1 MPDLSRRKLLGLMGT
16 VPLVGGALGATV
28 VGGAADNKATFKGA
42 KNSGALKP
50 VSESDMLAASRVAR
64 EEIRKQYLPNVT
76 LYTQDNK
83 RVRFYDDL
91 IKDKIITINVFYA
104 NCEGICPAITANL
117 VKVQKLLGPRV
128 GRDIFMYSMTLKPE
142 EDDVKALKMY
152 QEMHGIGPGWTL
164 LTGKPDD
171 CELLRKSMGF
181 TYPNTRIDKDKSQ
194 HIGNIRYGNEP
205 LMLWAACPGM
215 AHAPWI
221 VESISWVMRS

>member
-16 VPLVGGALGATV
+16 APLVGGVLGATV
-28 VGGAADNKATFKGA
+28 NGTAADNKTTA
-42 KNSGALKP
+42 KALSAP
-50 VSESDMLAASRVAR
+50 DMLAASRAAR
-64 EEIRKQYLPNVT
+64 EDIRKQYLPNVT

-91 IKDKIITINVFYA
+91 VKDKIITINVFYA
-104 NCEGICPAITANL
+104 NCEGVCPAITANL
-117 VKVQKLLGPRV
+117 VKVQKLLGNRV
-128 GRDIFMYSMTLKPE
+128 GRDIFMYSMTIKPE

-152 QEMHGIGPGWTL
+152 QQMHGIGAGWTL
-164 LTGKPDD
+164 LTGNPADV
-171 CELLRKSMGF
+171 ELLRKSLGF
-181 TYPNTRIDKDKSQ
+181 TYPNKRIDQDKSQ

>member
-1 MPDLSRRKLLGLMGT
+1 MDNLSRRKLLGLLGMAP
-16 VPLVGGALGATV
+16 VAGGVLGAAAM
-28 VGGAADNKATFKGA
+28 GASETHKKAA
-42 KNSGALKP
+42 
-50 VSESDMLAASRVAR
+50 MSRQEQEEYNQAR
-64 EEIRKQYLPNVT
+64 ESVRRRFLPNVP
-76 LYTQDNK
+76 LFTQDGK

-91 IKDKIITINVFYA
+91 IKDKIVTMNVFYG

-181 TYPNTRIDKDKSQ
+181 TYPNALIDKDKSQ
-194 HIGNIRYGNEP
+194 HIGNVRYGNEP

-215 AHAPWI
+215 AHASWI
-221 VESISWVMRS
+221 VESISWIIRDGKA

>member
-1 MPDLSRRKLLGLMGT
+1 MSDLSRRKLLGLMGT
-16 VPLVGGALGATV
+16 APLVGGVLGASAI
-28 VGGAADNKATFKGA
+28 GAAADNKAAA
-42 KNSGALKP
+42 KA
-50 VSESDMLAASRVAR
+50 VSASDMLAASRAAR
-64 EEIRKQYLPNVT
+64 ENIRNQYLPNVT

-91 IKDKIITINVFYA
+91 VKDKIVTINVFYA
-104 NCEGICPAITANL
+104 NCEGVCPAITANL

-128 GRDIFMYSMTLKPE
+128 GRDIFMYSMTIKPE

-152 QEMHGIGPGWTL
+152 QQMHGIGPGWTL
-164 LTGKPDD
+164 LTGKPADV
-171 CELLRKSMGF
+171 EVLRKSLGF
-181 TYPNTRIDKDKSQ
+181 TYPNKRIDQDKSQ

-221 VESISWVMRS
+221 VESISWIIRS

>member
-1 MPDLSRRKLLGLMGT
+1 MQDLSRRRLLSLMGMP
-16 VPLVGGALGATV
+16 VPGRNPS
-28 VGGAADNKATFKGA
+28 GAARA
-42 KNSGALKP
+42 
-50 VSESDMLAASRVAR
+50 SDKWKTPGDDKRAEYREAR
-64 EEIRKQYLPNVT
+64 ESIRRRFLPNVG
-76 LYTQDNK
+76 LLTQDNK

-91 IKDKIITINVFYA
+91 VKDKIVIFNVFYA

-117 VKVQKLLGPRV
+117 VKVQKLFGPRI

-171 CELLRKSMGF
+171 CELLRRSLGF
-181 TYPNTRIDKDKSQ
+181 TYPNKLIDKDKSQ

-215 AHAPWI
+215 AHASWI
-221 VESISWVMRS
+221 VESISWIIRDDKV